1 MPSNCRCIGGKLLA
15 GPAKETMLLE
25 GDTLLVLTKHYPFND
40 GNTPAESYLE
50 TEIPYLTER
59 FVSVVIVATEASS
72 GARQVQETPANVRA
86 FTLGL
91 PQTKTEKISSLVRG
105 VLRTPFSK
113 IAAEAAKS
121 DPSLST
127 QQLLFQRYFIGK
139 ALRKRGALKRL
150 LDGASIRP
158 TQIYSFWFHD
168 TALVACWLKGEYR
181 CSRAVARAH
190 RYDLYHGRTRCGHLP
205 CREYQIEGL
214 DAVIPCSDDGSEY
227 LKRIYPDCAGKVR
240 TGYLGTRLLPD
251 KSSEPR
257 GDVFRLV
264 SCSAVTGVKRVALIA
279 DALSI
284 LDGRGIAIEW
294 THFGDGPELG
304 AVRARVQGFRSISCR
319 FPGNVPNAELL
330 NEYGKIHYDLF
341 VNVSSSEGLPISIME
356 ASGHGIPV
364 LATDVGGTHEIV
376 LEGESGKLLPES
388 CDAETVADAVLSF
401 VEARDEDYASMRLAA
416 RRQWKNRFRTEEN
429 VAILLDELLPSSE
442 TQAGELS
449 E

>member
-1 MPSNCRCIGGKLLA
+1 MLV
-15 GPAKETMLLE
+15 GPAKETVLLK

-50 TEIPYLTER
+50 TEMPHLAESFI
-59 FVSVVIVATEASS
+59 SVVVVATEAAP
-72 GARQVQETPANVRA
+72 GARQVQETPANVRTFA
-86 FTLGL
+86 LGF
-91 PQTKTEKISSLVRG
+91 PQTKGEKASCLAHG
-105 VLRTPFSK
+105 VLRAPFSK
-113 IAAEAAKS
+113 IAVEAAES
-121 DPSLST
+121 DSGLSAR
-127 QQLLFQRYFIGK
+127 QLLFQRYFIGK
-139 ALRKRGALKRL
+139 ALRKHDALRRL
-150 LDGASIRP
+150 LDGFSISP

-168 TALVACWLKGEYR
+168 TALAACWLKREYR
-181 CSRAVARAH
+181 CLRAVARAH

-205 CREYQIEGL
+205 CREYQLEGL
-214 DAVIPCSDDGSEY
+214 DVVIPCSEDGSEY
-227 LKRIYPDCAGKVR
+227 LKRIYPDCADKVR
-240 TGYLGTRLLPD
+240 TGYLGTRWLPD
-251 KSSEPR
+251 KSSESR

-264 SCSAVTGVKRVALIA
+264 SCSAVTSVKRVALMA

-304 AVRARVQGFRSISCR
+304 AVRAKVQGFRNIRCR

-330 NEYGKIHYDLF
+330 NEYGKAHYDLF

-364 LATDVGGTHEIV
+364 LATDVGGTREVV

-401 VEARDEDYASMRLAA
+401 VEARDDEYAPMRLAA
-416 RRQWKNRFRTEEN
+416 RRQWQNRFRTEEN
-429 VAILLDELLPSSE
+429 VAILLGELLSSPE
-442 TQAGELS
+442 PQEGELV